1 MNVAQSRFFFSLPR
15 RWHPWPCSPPATP
28 RRSLRYPASASAA
41 CPTSSS
47 IPEARGGPPRRHR
60 RAACSFSC
68 CCVFS
73 ARRDTILGMCEKRWR
88 GAPGTGGVTEK
99 KNKKKNGGKCDLW
112 NEWSAAEERGTD
124 VCCTKCIADDAV
136 CVCACASVVRMR
148 GRGMTDDDDTTPRG
162 VRRGEIISPQ
172 PKRKRM

>member
-99 KNKKKNGGKCDLW
+99 KNKKKMEGNAICGMNGQRRKREGPTYVVP
-112 NEWSAAEERGTD
+112 SALPTML
-124 VCCTKCIADDAV
+124 
-136 CVCACASVVRMR
+136 CVCARA
-148 GRGMTDDDDTTPRG
+148 
-162 VRRGEIISPQ
+162 RRWCGCEAEG
-172 PKRKRM
+172 